1 MCIMA
6 TGYRRAEAR
15 KTGKAR
21 RGGALEGEIRTFE
34 EYPEAVRILQER
46 FWGLSSMEER
56 VSLLGG
62 FFELVPEA
70 GGGAR
75 AEVSLPLMRE
85 KDQ

>member
-1 MCIMA
+1 M
-6 TGYRRAEAR
+6 
-15 KTGKAR
+15 
-21 RGGALEGEIRTFE
+21 EGEVRTFE

-46 FWGLSSMEER
+46 FWSLSSMEVR

-75 AEVSLPLMRE
+75 AEVSIPLMRE
-85 KDQ
+85 KER